1 MAGEMVDYR
10 RTDLRSNVLENP
22 YWISS
27 LEMDE
32 VDIEDLIAIPFSFP
46 IGVAATKGPSACYS
60 CGLILL
66 HEFIIEVTEAFAGG
80 TPTFNIGQYSIA
92 NDAITT
98 GGATSDILTPVYY
111 GATDGAADVTGTGTF
126 VPDHTD
132 ANWWDDR
139 VGQLW
144 STNSWIVP
152 ADTTVL
158 CIGIAAASNTSL
170 TAGKCV
176 LHALIS
182 EVPLLSP

>member
-32 VDIEDLIAIPFSFP
+32 ADIEDKIAIPFSFP

-60 CGLILL
+60 CGLVLL
-66 HEFIIEVTEAFAGG
+66 HEFIIEVTEDFAGG
-80 TPTFNIGQYSIA
+80 TPTLNIGQYSIA
-92 NDAITT
+92 TDDITT

-111 GATDGAADVTGTGTF
+111 GATDGAADVTTAGIY

-144 STNSWIVP
+144 STNSWIIP
-152 ADTTVL
+152 ADGTVL
-158 CIGIAAASNTSL
+158 CIGIAAASNTTL
-170 TAGKCV
+170 TAGKLV

>member
-1 MAGEMVDYR
+1 MFDAR

-27 LEMDE
+27 VEMDE
-32 VDIEDLIAIPFSFP
+32 VDIEDKIAIPFSFP
-46 IGVAATKGPSACYS
+46 IGVAATKGPSVCYS
-60 CGLILL
+60 CGLVLF
-66 HEFIIEVTEAFAGG
+66 HEFIIEVTESFAGG

-92 NDAITT
+92 TDDITT
-98 GGATSDILTPVYY
+98 GEATSNILTPVYY
-111 GATDGAADVTGTGTF
+111 GAADGAADVTTAGIY
-126 VPDHTD
+126 VPDQ
-132 ANWWDDR
+132 ACAWWTDR

-158 CIGIAAASNTSL
+158 CIGIAAASDTSL